1 MKETLPV
8 SRCSI
13 NISCCVIRGIAF
25 GLCGPHRSARTLP
38 AMERDSWEGAGLG
51 GQAGYGGKNKAAT
64 SVRSSKSGSTRSFRT
79 FTARVA
85 LLTGATRTELSGSGN
100 GQPGHV
106 WGPDRRAT
114 TRGAGGNGADVPRR
128 AWGPPTP
135 SSSRARRTRCPIQ
148 SLPYRSGTRPGGPA
162 GEH

>member
-1 MKETLPV
+1 MKEILLV
-8 SRCSI
+8 STCSI
-13 NISCCVIRGIAF
+13 NISCCVVRGIAF
-25 GLCGPHRSARTLP
+25 GLCDPHRSACTLP

-51 GQAGYGGKNKAAT
+51 GQAGYGGKNKAT
-64 SVRSSKSGSTRSFRT
+64 RLPRSSKSGSTRSFRT

-85 LLTGATRTELSGSGN
+85 LMTGAARTELSGSGD

-114 TRGAGGNGADVPRR
+114 MRGAGGNGAGVPRR

-135 SSSRARRTRCPIQ
+135 SSSRARRTRCSAQ
-148 SLPYRSGTRPGGPA
+148 CFPYRSGTRPGGPA